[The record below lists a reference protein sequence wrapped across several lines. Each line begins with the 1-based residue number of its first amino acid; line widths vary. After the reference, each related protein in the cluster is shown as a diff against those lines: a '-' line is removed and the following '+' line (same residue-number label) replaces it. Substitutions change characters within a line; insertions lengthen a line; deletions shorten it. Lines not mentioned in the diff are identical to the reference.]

1 MLATDISASNCL
13 YSWVNGVASSGT
25 FVKNS
30 AMTSL
35 SSGTS
40 GIPEGWVVED
50 YANK

>member
-25 FVKNS
+25 FIKNS

-35 SSGTS
+35 PGGNS
-40 GIPEGWVVED
+40 GIPTKWTVEN
-50 YANK
+50 YVE